1 MENKVMSHIIKGLI
15 VSLILI
21 VISIVGFFA
30 GLAEKNWFSWV
41 SNVVMFVAIIW
52 GCIYYAAQL
61 DGKVTFGNV
70 FAHGFKMS
78 VVIALIMVVYS
89 LLAMNLIFPEMKEEA
104 LEMARQR
111 MEEKGNLSDEQIDQA
126 IEMTKKFFVPFAIGG
141 ILLITLIFGAIAS
154 LAGAAMAKKKPV
166 NPLDQMNM

>member
-1 MENKVMSHIIKGLI
+1 
-15 VSLILI
+15 
-21 VISIVGFFA
+21 
-30 GLAEKNWFSWV
+30 
-41 SNVVMFVAIIW
+41 
-52 GCIYYAAQL
+52 
-61 DGKVTFGNV
+61 
-70 FAHGFKMS
+70 
-78 VVIALIMVVYS
+78 
-89 LLAMNLIFPEMKEEA
+89 
-104 LEMARQR
+104 MARQR